1 MSGKVA
7 PTFNPKLML
16 ALVLFGAAA
25 FFATLYFI
33 GTGQTG
39 SSNNGGGHAAAKGL
53 NGYAAIAEMLE
64 DDDYDVSLS
73 RSPSA
78 LNDYSLLIL
87 TPPAFMDAEELEK
100 VIEERRYLG
109 PTLVILPKW
118 SASRVPDKWDVES
131 ETGWVVLN
139 GSTEPYWLDDLEGDL
154 AIEGSVTELAKKG
167 ADWRGLGLSGNLPDR
182 TKSLSI
188 TGDKIVPLVK
198 DSDGETLAGY
208 VDDGGYYPD
217 LAAAASR
224 QVTEGGDQNELFDD
238 EDTPWG
244 VIIVAE
250 PDLFNN
256 YGMADPKRAEL
267 ARRIVKLSM
276 EGASLSVIFDLTQ
289 SGLSGTQNLLALAL
303 KPPFLAATLCLMI
316 AMLVVGWRAFRRFGP
331 PAAEGRAIAFGK
343 RRLVTN
349 SASLIQRTKRLH
361 LLSGPYADMMRG
373 RIAAALGLRRADD
386 AQIDAAMNRRLPGGP
401 TFSHSLNQL
410 RAARTTP
417 ELLRAAGVLRSLER
431 KLSR

>member
-1 MSGKVA
+1 VA
-7 PTFNPKLML
+7 PTFNPKVML
-16 ALVLFGAAA
+16 ALVLLGAAA

-33 GTGQTG
+33 GTDQTG
-39 SSNNGGGHAAAKGL
+39 SKNNGGSHAAAKGL

-64 DDDYDVSLS
+64 DNDYDVSLS

-78 LNDYSLLIL
+78 LNDHSLLIL

-118 SASRVPDKWDVES
+118 SVSRVPDEWDVES
-131 ETGWVVLN
+131 KTGWVILN
-139 GSTEPYWLDDLEGDL
+139 GSSEPLWLNDLKGDL
-154 AIEGSVTELAKKG
+154 AIEGSVNELAREG

-182 TKSLSI
+182 TKSLSV

-217 LAAAASR
+217 LAQAAGR
-224 QVTEGGDQNELFDD
+224 PVVGTD
-238 EDTPWG
+238 EDYDQWD
-244 VIIVAE
+244 VVIVAE

-256 YGMADPKRAEL
+256 YGMADPKRAAL
-267 ARRIVKLSM
+267 ARKIVDISM
-276 EGASLSVIFDLTQ
+276 EGRDLPVVFDLTQ
-289 SGLSGTQNLLALAL
+289 SGLSGTQNLLTLAL

-343 RRLVTN
+343 RQLVTN

-386 AQIDAAMNRRLPGGP
+386 AQVDAAMNRRLPDCP